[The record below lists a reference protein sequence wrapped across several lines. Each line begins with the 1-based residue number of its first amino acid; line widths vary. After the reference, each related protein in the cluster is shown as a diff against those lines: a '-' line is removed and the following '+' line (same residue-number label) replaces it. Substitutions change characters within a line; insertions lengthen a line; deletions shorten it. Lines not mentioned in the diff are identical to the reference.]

1 MPENTVSVVI
11 PCFNGSRFLGD
22 ALASLAAQ
30 TIQPLEVIVVDDG
43 SRPEERDTI
52 ARLCAAA
59 APLCRAIHLPKNRG
73 VCVARN
79 IGIARAKGTHIAF
92 LDCDDMWVPEKL
104 EKQMRFFAEHPDYRA
119 VHSGLQVNYPDGRT
133 LIAHKTEVAFND
145 LVEFPCPI
153 FPSTL
158 IVDREALFE
167 CGLFNPTK
175 KVCEDLDLFLRITS
189 QYPIGCVDE
198 PLIIRRIHDECASR
212 NLRAFHHDADRVYRD
227 FQYVFADQAAATD
240 TLAEIQSDFLLQALY
255 ARDPKLFLQ
264 VLRRAT
270 APEVA
275 APKLVARTLVSLV
288 RNWRARNGASGHSDG
303 REGSG
308 DD

>member
-1 MPENTVSVVI
+1 MVI

-22 ALASLAAQ
+22 ALASAAAQ
-30 TIQPLEVIVVDDG
+30 TSQPIEIIVVDDG
-43 SRPEERDTI
+43 SRPEERDQI
-52 ARLCAAA
+52 ARLCGSF
-59 APLCRAIHLPKNRG
+59 PLCRAIHLPKNRG

-79 IGIARAKGTHIAF
+79 IGVARSRGTHIAF
-92 LDCDDMWVPEKL
+92 LDCDDTWVPDKL
-104 EKQMRFFAEHPDYRA
+104 EKQLRFFAEHPDYRA
-119 VHSGLQVNYPDGRT
+119 VHCGLQVVYPDGRT
-133 LIAHKTEVAFND
+133 LITHKTEVRFED

-153 FPSTL
+153 FPSAL
-158 IVDREALFE
+158 VVDRDALFE

-198 PLIIRRIHDECASR
+198 PLVVRRIHDECASR

-227 FQYVFADQAAATD
+227 FQYVFADRAKAAD
-240 TLAEIQSDFLLQALY
+240 TLAEIQSDFLAQALY
-255 ARDPKLFLQ
+255 ARDSKLFWQ

-270 APEVA
+270 AQEMA

-288 RNWRARNGASGHSDG
+288 RNWRARKAANG
-303 REGSG
+303 
-308 DD
+308 